1 MIPTRTDIEDTHM
14 NAHRN
19 ENPKNKRGAHRYEP
33 EDFGLTREQLD
44 RDFAPYRERYG
55 IERQS

>member
-1 MIPTRTDIEDTHM
+1 M

-44 RDFAPYRERYG
+44 RNFAPYRERYG